1 MGVRLLVLTVLSVAL
16 MVVDARFTL
25 LKPVRS
31 QMSLVLMESYWIT
44 DLPQRLWQ
52 GVASQFGS
60 RTELV
65 AENEKLKTENLL
77 LQGRMQK
84 LAALTEQ
91 NVRLRELLNSSALVN
106 EKVEVAELI
115 GMDPNPFTHRII
127 INKGERDGVVL
138 GQPVLDARGLMGQ
151 VVELMPYTS
160 RVLLLTDTTHSIPVQ
175 VNRNGLRA
183 IASGT
188 GNPERLELRHVADT
202 ADIKEGDL
210 LVSSGLGQRF
220 PAGYPVATVKEVIH
234 DSGQPFAIVR
244 AVPTAAL
251 NRSRYLL
258 LVFSDNRTPEERA
271 NDAAVAQ
278 EAQDRQGGESA
289 APATAAPA
297 PVPATVPETSSACT
311 CDGGSGHHADGHRT
325 CRARCETDPL
335 GHPRARRAACS
346 ASPARRQTASLHAG
360 HRASPRGSTRR
371 MSSTQSGNGWMVWL
385 TFAIGLLLSVSPLP
399 QFMEILRPLWLALL
413 LAFWALALPHKVGM
427 VTAWCLGLAEDVLYG
442 TLLGQNALILT
453 LITFLVLSLQQRLR
467 MFPMWQQC
475 LVILVIFGLA
485 QLVQLWLSALTGNRQ
500 PTLALVL
507 PALVSALLWPWV
519 SFGLRGLRLR
529 FKIN

>member
-1 MGVRLLVLTVLSVAL
+1 LGVRLLVLAVRAVAL
-16 MVVDARFTL
+16 MVVDARFDL
-25 LKPVRS
+25 LKPARK
-31 QMSLVLMESYWIT
+31 QASLVLMDAYWIT
-44 DLPQRLWQ
+44 DLPGRLWE

-258 LVFSDNRTPEERA
+258 LVFSDSRTAEERA
-271 NDAAVAQ
+271 NDAAQAQ
-278 EAQDRQGGESA
+278 EQLDAHGGGPMLPASVPKPLIMPA
-289 APATAAPA
+289 TPSTATAAPA
-297 PVPATVPETSSACT
+297 AEAAAPATTPAKPAASKPPAAAPAAAKPPAASKPPAKPPATT
-311 CDGGSGHHADGHRT
+311 GGR
-325 CRARCETDPL
+325 E
-335 GHPRARRAACS
+335 
-346 ASPARRQTASLHAG
+346 
-360 HRASPRGSTRR
+360 
-371 MSSTQSGNGWMVWL
+371 
-385 TFAIGLLLSVSPLP
+385 
-399 QFMEILRPLWLALL
+399 
-413 LAFWALALPHKVGM
+413 
-427 VTAWCLGLAEDVLYG
+427 
-442 TLLGQNALILT
+442 
-453 LITFLVLSLQQRLR
+453 
-467 MFPMWQQC
+467 
-475 LVILVIFGLA
+475 
-485 QLVQLWLSALTGNRQ
+485 
-500 PTLALVL
+500 
-507 PALVSALLWPWV
+507 
-519 SFGLRGLRLR
+519 
-529 FKIN
+529 

>member
-1 MGVRLLVLTVLSVAL
+1 MKPLFSKGPSLGVRLLVLVVLSVAL

-31 QMSLVLMESYWIT
+31 QMSLVLMQTYWVT
-44 DLPQRLWQ
+44 DLPQRLVQ

-151 VVELMPYTS
+151 VVELMPNTS

-202 ADIKEGDL
+202 ADIKVGDL

-258 LVFSDNRTPEERA
+258 LVFSDSRTPEERA
-271 NDAAVAQ
+271 NDAAQAQ
-278 EAQDRQGGESA
+278 EAEQRGE
-289 APATAAPA
+289 APPV
-297 PVPATVPETSSACT
+297 VPATVPKPAPTAAAPAAPAAAPAVT
-311 CDGGSGHHADGHRT
+311 PAP
-325 CRARCETDPL
+325 AATDPKTVKK
-335 GHPRARRAACS
+335 PVPAA
-346 ASPARRQTASLHAG
+346 AKPPAAAPAT
-360 HRASPRGSTRR
+360 TRER
-371 MSSTQSGNGWMVWL
+371 
-385 TFAIGLLLSVSPLP
+385 
-399 QFMEILRPLWLALL
+399 E
-413 LAFWALALPHKVGM
+413 
-427 VTAWCLGLAEDVLYG
+427 
-442 TLLGQNALILT
+442 
-453 LITFLVLSLQQRLR
+453 
-467 MFPMWQQC
+467 
-475 LVILVIFGLA
+475 
-485 QLVQLWLSALTGNRQ
+485 
-500 PTLALVL
+500 
-507 PALVSALLWPWV
+507 
-519 SFGLRGLRLR
+519 
-529 FKIN
+529 

>member
-1 MGVRLLVLTVLSVAL
+1 MLVVLSVAV

-31 QMSLVLMESYWIT
+31 QMSLVLMQSYWIA
-44 DLPQRLWQ
+44 DLPERLYQ

-60 RTELV
+60 RTELA

-77 LQGRMQK
+77 LQGRLQK

-202 ADIKEGDL
+202 ADIKVGDL

-258 LVFSDNRTPEERA
+258 LVFSDGRSPEERA
-271 NDAAVAQ
+271 ADAAQQQ
-278 EAQDRQGGESA
+278 ELLDRQSGDPAAVPSA
-289 APATAAPA
+289 TVPVATPATTPNK
-297 PVPATVPETSSACT
+297 PIIPATVPKPAHGASAPANT
-311 CDGGSGHHADGHRT
+311 A
-325 CRARCETDPL
+325 P
-335 GHPRARRAACS
+335 AATAATPVATPAKP
-346 ASPARRQTASLHAG
+346 ASKPSTKPAAKPVTPKPVTPAVPAT
-360 HRASPRGSTRR
+360 P
-371 MSSTQSGNGWMVWL
+371 TQR
-385 TFAIGLLLSVSPLP
+385 
-399 QFMEILRPLWLALL
+399 E
-413 LAFWALALPHKVGM
+413 
-427 VTAWCLGLAEDVLYG
+427 E
-442 TLLGQNALILT
+442 
-453 LITFLVLSLQQRLR
+453 
-467 MFPMWQQC
+467 
-475 LVILVIFGLA
+475 
-485 QLVQLWLSALTGNRQ
+485 
-500 PTLALVL
+500 
-507 PALVSALLWPWV
+507 
-519 SFGLRGLRLR
+519 
-529 FKIN
+529 

>member
-1 MGVRLLVLTVLSVAL
+1 MKPLFAKGPSLGVRLLVLAVLSVAL

-183 IASGT
+183 IASGA

-278 EAQDRQGGESA
+278 EVQDRQGGEST
-289 APATAAPA
+289 APAAPA
-297 PVPATVPETSSACT
+297 PAPAPASVPATVPK
-311 CDGGSGHHADGHRT
+311 
-325 CRARCETDPL
+325 PQV
-335 GHPRARRAACS
+335 AAPVT
-346 ASPARRQTASLHAG
+346 ATTPPAAPAATPARPAAHATTSQPARPAAKPPASTPA
-360 HRASPRGSTRR
+360 ATPATRGAR
-371 MSSTQSGNGWMVWL
+371 
-385 TFAIGLLLSVSPLP
+385 
-399 QFMEILRPLWLALL
+399 E
-413 LAFWALALPHKVGM
+413 
-427 VTAWCLGLAEDVLYG
+427 E
-442 TLLGQNALILT
+442 
-453 LITFLVLSLQQRLR
+453 
-467 MFPMWQQC
+467 
-475 LVILVIFGLA
+475 
-485 QLVQLWLSALTGNRQ
+485 
-500 PTLALVL
+500 
-507 PALVSALLWPWV
+507 
-519 SFGLRGLRLR
+519 
-529 FKIN
+529 

>member
-1 MGVRLLVLTVLSVAL
+1 MKPLFAKGPSLGVRLLVLAVLSVAL
-16 MVVDARFTL
+16 MVVDARFSL
-25 LKPVRS
+25 LKPARS
-31 QMSLVLMESYWIT
+31 QMSLVLMDAYWIT
-44 DLPQRLWQ
+44 DLPGRLWE

-251 NRSRYLL
+251 NRSRYML
-258 LVFSDNRTPEERA
+258 LVFSDNRTAEERA
-271 NDAAVAQ
+271 NDAAQAQ
-278 EAQDRQGGESA
+278 EDLDAQGGGPMMPATVPKTAPAAAATPAATPATPAAAAGATPVKPPANKPPAAAKPPANQPAARPAAKPPVA
-289 APATAAPA
+289 APAT
-297 PVPATVPETSSACT
+297 T
-311 CDGGSGHHADGHRT
+311 G
-325 CRARCETDPL
+325 
-335 GHPRARRAACS
+335 
-346 ASPARRQTASLHAG
+346 RQ
-360 HRASPRGSTRR
+360 
-371 MSSTQSGNGWMVWL
+371 
-385 TFAIGLLLSVSPLP
+385 
-399 QFMEILRPLWLALL
+399 E
-413 LAFWALALPHKVGM
+413 
-427 VTAWCLGLAEDVLYG
+427 
-442 TLLGQNALILT
+442 
-453 LITFLVLSLQQRLR
+453 
-467 MFPMWQQC
+467 
-475 LVILVIFGLA
+475 
-485 QLVQLWLSALTGNRQ
+485 
-500 PTLALVL
+500 
-507 PALVSALLWPWV
+507 
-519 SFGLRGLRLR
+519 
-529 FKIN
+529 

>member
-1 MGVRLLVLTVLSVAL
+1 MKPLFAKGPSLGVRLLVLAVLSVAL

-31 QMSLVLMESYWIT
+31 QISLVLMESYWIT

-278 EAQDRQGGESA
+278 EAQDRQGGESPAPATPAPAPAPA
-289 APATAAPA
+289 AVPKPQATTPAAVTPATAAPVA
-297 PVPATVPETSSACT
+297 PATT
-311 CDGGSGHHADGHRT
+311 
-325 CRARCETDPL
+325 
-335 GHPRARRAACS
+335 
-346 ASPARRQTASLHAG
+346 PARPAAQQPAAQPARPAAQPARPATKPPAPAP
-360 HRASPRGSTRR
+360 AATPATRGAR
-371 MSSTQSGNGWMVWL
+371 
-385 TFAIGLLLSVSPLP
+385 
-399 QFMEILRPLWLALL
+399 E
-413 LAFWALALPHKVGM
+413 
-427 VTAWCLGLAEDVLYG
+427 E
-442 TLLGQNALILT
+442 
-453 LITFLVLSLQQRLR
+453 
-467 MFPMWQQC
+467 
-475 LVILVIFGLA
+475 
-485 QLVQLWLSALTGNRQ
+485 
-500 PTLALVL
+500 
-507 PALVSALLWPWV
+507 
-519 SFGLRGLRLR
+519 
-529 FKIN
+529 

>member
-1 MGVRLLVLTVLSVAL
+1 MRLLVLTVLSVAL

-115 GMDPNPFTHRII
+115 GMDPNPFTHRIL

-289 APATAAPA
+289 APTAPA
-297 PVPATVPETSSACT
+297 APATVPK
-311 CDGGSGHHADGHRT
+311 
-325 CRARCETDPL
+325 P
-335 GHPRARRAACS
+335 PAATPAATAPATTPS
-346 ASPARRQTASLHAG
+346 TAPATPAAAPARPANHAPASQPA
-360 HRASPRGSTRR
+360 RPAARPPASTPAATPATRGAR
-371 MSSTQSGNGWMVWL
+371 
-385 TFAIGLLLSVSPLP
+385 
-399 QFMEILRPLWLALL
+399 E
-413 LAFWALALPHKVGM
+413 
-427 VTAWCLGLAEDVLYG
+427 E
-442 TLLGQNALILT
+442 
-453 LITFLVLSLQQRLR
+453 
-467 MFPMWQQC
+467 
-475 LVILVIFGLA
+475 
-485 QLVQLWLSALTGNRQ
+485 
-500 PTLALVL
+500 
-507 PALVSALLWPWV
+507 
-519 SFGLRGLRLR
+519 
-529 FKIN
+529 

>member
-1 MGVRLLVLTVLSVAL
+1 MGVRLLVLAVLAVAL
-16 MVVDARFTL
+16 MVVDARFDL
-25 LKPVRS
+25 LKPARK
-31 QMSLVLMESYWIT
+31 QASLVLMDAYWIT
-44 DLPQRLWQ
+44 DLPGRLWE

-258 LVFSDNRTPEERA
+258 LVFSDSRTAEERA
-271 NDAAVAQ
+271 NDAAQAQ
-278 EAQDRQGGESA
+278 EQLDAHGGGPMLPASVPKPLIMPATPSTATAAPATEAASPAATPAKPAASKPPAA
-289 APATAAPA
+289 APATAKPPA
-297 PVPATVPETSSACT
+297 ASKPPAKPPATT
-311 CDGGSGHHADGHRT
+311 GGR
-325 CRARCETDPL
+325 E
-335 GHPRARRAACS
+335 
-346 ASPARRQTASLHAG
+346 
-360 HRASPRGSTRR
+360 
-371 MSSTQSGNGWMVWL
+371 
-385 TFAIGLLLSVSPLP
+385 
-399 QFMEILRPLWLALL
+399 
-413 LAFWALALPHKVGM
+413 
-427 VTAWCLGLAEDVLYG
+427 
-442 TLLGQNALILT
+442 
-453 LITFLVLSLQQRLR
+453 
-467 MFPMWQQC
+467 
-475 LVILVIFGLA
+475 
-485 QLVQLWLSALTGNRQ
+485 
-500 PTLALVL
+500 
-507 PALVSALLWPWV
+507 
-519 SFGLRGLRLR
+519 
-529 FKIN
+529 

>member
-1 MGVRLLVLTVLSVAL
+1 MKPLFAKGPSLGVRLLVLAVLSVAL

-77 LQGRMQK
+77 LQGRLQK

-115 GMDPNPFTHRII
+115 GMDPNPFTHRIV

-271 NDAAVAQ
+271 NDAAAAQ
-278 EAQDRQGGESA
+278 EAQDRQGGEA
-289 APATAAPA
+289 VVPGAGA
-297 PVPATVPETSSACT
+297 PVPAATPNPPVSTPATPVT
-311 CDGGSGHHADGHRT
+311 T
-325 CRARCETDPL
+325 P
-335 GHPRARRAACS
+335 AATP
-346 ASPARRQTASLHAG
+346 ATTPARSATPAATPARPATHAPAT
-360 HRASPRGSTRR
+360 HAPEAQPSRPAARVPAATPATRGAR
-371 MSSTQSGNGWMVWL
+371 
-385 TFAIGLLLSVSPLP
+385 
-399 QFMEILRPLWLALL
+399 E
-413 LAFWALALPHKVGM
+413 
-427 VTAWCLGLAEDVLYG
+427 E
-442 TLLGQNALILT
+442 
-453 LITFLVLSLQQRLR
+453 
-467 MFPMWQQC
+467 
-475 LVILVIFGLA
+475 
-485 QLVQLWLSALTGNRQ
+485 
-500 PTLALVL
+500 
-507 PALVSALLWPWV
+507 
-519 SFGLRGLRLR
+519 
-529 FKIN
+529 

>member
-1 MGVRLLVLTVLSVAL
+1 MRVLVLVVLSVAL

-31 QMSLVLMESYWIT
+31 QMSLVLMQSYWIT

-127 INKGERDGVVL
+127 INKGERDGVIL

-258 LVFSDNRTPEERA
+258 LVFSDGRTAEERA
-271 NDAAVAQ
+271 NEAAQAQ
-278 EAQDRQGGESA
+278 EALDQHGGGPII
-289 APATAAPA
+289 PATVPKPIPATTAAPA
-297 PVPATVPETSSACT
+297 AAPAVPATTPAAAAPAPATPATPVKPA
-311 CDGGSGHHADGHRT
+311 
-325 CRARCETDPL
+325 
-335 GHPRARRAACS
+335 HPAA
-346 ASPARRQTASLHAG
+346 AAKPPA
-360 HRASPRGSTRR
+360 
-371 MSSTQSGNGWMVWL
+371 V
-385 TFAIGLLLSVSPLP
+385 
-399 QFMEILRPLWLALL
+399 
-413 LAFWALALPHKVGM
+413 K
-427 VTAWCLGLAEDVLYG
+427 
-442 TLLGQNALILT
+442 
-453 LITFLVLSLQQRLR
+453 
-467 MFPMWQQC
+467 
-475 LVILVIFGLA
+475 
-485 QLVQLWLSALTGNRQ
+485 
-500 PTLALVL
+500 
-507 PALVSALLWPWV
+507 PAAKPPVSAPAAT
-519 SFGLRGLRLR
+519 GGRE
-529 FKIN
+529 

>member
-1 MGVRLLVLTVLSVAL
+1 MKPLFTKGPSLGVRLLVLVVLSVAL
-16 MVVDARFTL
+16 MVFDARFTL

-31 QMSLVLMESYWIT
+31 QMSLVLMQSYWIT

-220 PAGYPVATVKEVIH
+220 PAGYPVATVREVIH

-258 LVFSDNRTPEERA
+258 LVFTDSRTAEERA
-271 NDAAVAQ
+271 NDAAQAQ
-278 EAQDRQGGESA
+278 EALDQHGGG
-289 APATAAPA
+289 PII
-297 PVPATVPETSSACT
+297 PATVPK
-311 CDGGSGHHADGHRT
+311 
-325 CRARCETDPL
+325 P
-335 GHPRARRAACS
+335 AAVI
-346 ASPARRQTASLHAG
+346 PAAVA
-360 HRASPRGSTRR
+360 APAAP
-371 MSSTQSGNGWMVWL
+371 V
-385 TFAIGLLLSVSPLP
+385 AP
-399 QFMEILRPLWLALL
+399 
-413 LAFWALALPHKVGM
+413 
-427 VTAWCLGLAEDVLYG
+427 VTAPAAATTPAKPVAARPAA
-442 TLLGQNALILT
+442 TKPPAKPPT
-453 LITFLVLSLQQRLR
+453 
-467 MFPMWQQC
+467 
-475 LVILVIFGLA
+475 A
-485 QLVQLWLSALTGNRQ
+485 Q
-500 PTLALVL
+500 
-507 PALVSALLWPWV
+507 PAAVRPAAKPPVSAPATP
-519 SFGLRGLRLR
+519 GGRE
-529 FKIN
+529 

>member
-1 MGVRLLVLTVLSVAL
+1 MKPLFAKGPSLGVRLLVLTVLSVAL

-115 GMDPNPFTHRII
+115 GMDPNPFTHRIL

-258 LVFSDNRTPEERA
+258 LVFSDTRTPEERA
-271 NDAAVAQ
+271 NEAAAAQ

-289 APATAAPA
+289 APAAVPAIVPKPQVAAPA
-297 PVPATVPETSSACT
+297 PATPATPATTPAAAPATPAAPAAKPPRSAT
-311 CDGGSGHHADGHRT
+311 HA
-325 CRARCETDPL
+325 P
-335 GHPRARRAACS
+335 
-346 ASPARRQTASLHAG
+346 ASQPARPAAKPPASTPAT
-360 HRASPRGSTRR
+360 RGAR
-371 MSSTQSGNGWMVWL
+371 
-385 TFAIGLLLSVSPLP
+385 
-399 QFMEILRPLWLALL
+399 E
-413 LAFWALALPHKVGM
+413 
-427 VTAWCLGLAEDVLYG
+427 E
-442 TLLGQNALILT
+442 
-453 LITFLVLSLQQRLR
+453 
-467 MFPMWQQC
+467 
-475 LVILVIFGLA
+475 
-485 QLVQLWLSALTGNRQ
+485 
-500 PTLALVL
+500 
-507 PALVSALLWPWV
+507 
-519 SFGLRGLRLR
+519 
-529 FKIN
+529 

>member
-1 MGVRLLVLTVLSVAL
+1 MKPLFAKGPSLGVRLLVLAVLSVAL

-115 GMDPNPFTHRII
+115 GMDPNPFTHRIL

-151 VVELMPYTS
+151 VVELMPYTA

-278 EAQDRQGGESA
+278 EAQDRQGAEPV
-289 APATAAPA
+289 APGAQSPTA
-297 PVPATVPETSSACT
+297 VPATVPKPAPTA
-311 CDGGSGHHADGHRT
+311 
-325 CRARCETDPL
+325 P
-335 GHPRARRAACS
+335 AA
-346 ASPARRQTASLHAG
+346 ATPAAAPAAAPAAPST
-360 HRASPRGSTRR
+360 STRPA
-371 MSSTQSGNGWMVWL
+371 SHAPATQH
-385 TFAIGLLLSVSPLP
+385 A
-399 QFMEILRPLWLALL
+399 RPA
-413 LAFWALALPHKVGM
+413 ARP
-427 VTAWCLGLAEDVLYG
+427 
-442 TLLGQNALILT
+442 
-453 LITFLVLSLQQRLR
+453 
-467 MFPMWQQC
+467 
-475 LVILVIFGLA
+475 
-485 QLVQLWLSALTGNRQ
+485 
-500 PTLALVL
+500 
-507 PALVSALLWPWV
+507 PAATPAPAPAT
-519 SFGLRGLRLR
+519 RGAREE
-529 FKIN
+529 

>member
-1 MGVRLLVLTVLSVAL
+1 LGVRLLVLAVLAVAL
-16 MVVDARFTL
+16 MVVDARFDL
-25 LKPVRS
+25 LKPARK
-31 QMSLVLMESYWIT
+31 QASLVLMDAYWIT
-44 DLPQRLWQ
+44 DLPGRLWE

-258 LVFSDNRTPEERA
+258 LVFSDSRTAEERA
-271 NDAAVAQ
+271 NDAAQAQ
-278 EAQDRQGGESA
+278 EQLDAHGGGPMLPASVPKPLIMPA
-289 APATAAPA
+289 TPSTATAAPA
-297 PVPATVPETSSACT
+297 TEAAAPAATPATPAKPAASKPPAAAPAAAKPPAASKPPAKPPATT
-311 CDGGSGHHADGHRT
+311 GGR
-325 CRARCETDPL
+325 E
-335 GHPRARRAACS
+335 
-346 ASPARRQTASLHAG
+346 
-360 HRASPRGSTRR
+360 
-371 MSSTQSGNGWMVWL
+371 
-385 TFAIGLLLSVSPLP
+385 
-399 QFMEILRPLWLALL
+399 
-413 LAFWALALPHKVGM
+413 
-427 VTAWCLGLAEDVLYG
+427 
-442 TLLGQNALILT
+442 
-453 LITFLVLSLQQRLR
+453 
-467 MFPMWQQC
+467 
-475 LVILVIFGLA
+475 
-485 QLVQLWLSALTGNRQ
+485 
-500 PTLALVL
+500 
-507 PALVSALLWPWV
+507 
-519 SFGLRGLRLR
+519 
-529 FKIN
+529 

>member
-1 MGVRLLVLTVLSVAL
+1 MLVVLSVAL
-16 MVVDARFTL
+16 MVVDSRFAL

-31 QMSLVLMESYWIT
+31 QMGLVLMESYWLT
-44 DLPQRLWQ
+44 DLPQRVWQ

-60 RTELV
+60 RTELA
-65 AENEKLKTENLL
+65 AENEKLKTEALL
-77 LQGRMQK
+77 LQGRLQK

-115 GMDPNPFTHRII
+115 GVDPNPFTHRIL

-151 VVELMPYTS
+151 VVELMPYTA

-244 AVPTAAL
+244 AIPTAAL

-258 LVFSDNRTPEERA
+258 LVFTDSRTPEQRA
-271 NDAAVAQ
+271 TDAAMAQ
-278 EAQDRQGGESA
+278 EAADRQGLSGSAEAAQPGTTPA
-289 APATAAPA
+289 APATAPVTPANATPVVPPAAAPATPASAPAAASGTAPA
-297 PVPATVPETSSACT
+297 PTPER
-311 CDGGSGHHADGHRT
+311 H
-325 CRARCETDPL
+325 
-335 GHPRARRAACS
+335 
-346 ASPARRQTASLHAG
+346 
-360 HRASPRGSTRR
+360 
-371 MSSTQSGNGWMVWL
+371 
-385 TFAIGLLLSVSPLP
+385 
-399 QFMEILRPLWLALL
+399 
-413 LAFWALALPHKVGM
+413 
-427 VTAWCLGLAEDVLYG
+427 
-442 TLLGQNALILT
+442 
-453 LITFLVLSLQQRLR
+453 
-467 MFPMWQQC
+467 
-475 LVILVIFGLA
+475 
-485 QLVQLWLSALTGNRQ
+485 
-500 PTLALVL
+500 
-507 PALVSALLWPWV
+507 
-519 SFGLRGLRLR
+519 
-529 FKIN
+529 

>member
-1 MGVRLLVLTVLSVAL
+1 MKPLFTKGPSLGVRLLVLAVLSVAL

-31 QMSLVLMESYWIT
+31 QMSLVLMQSYWIT

-258 LVFSDNRTPEERA
+258 LVFSDGRTPEERA
-271 NDAAVAQ
+271 NDAAQAQ
-278 EAQDRQGGESA
+278 EALDQHGGGPIIPATVPKPAVSVIPA
-289 APATAAPA
+289 AVAAPAVPAAAPAAATPATAAHAASKPPA
-297 PVPATVPETSSACT
+297 SAPAAVKPSAAQPAAVKPAAKPPVSAPATT
-311 CDGGSGHHADGHRT
+311 GGR
-325 CRARCETDPL
+325 E
-335 GHPRARRAACS
+335 
-346 ASPARRQTASLHAG
+346 
-360 HRASPRGSTRR
+360 
-371 MSSTQSGNGWMVWL
+371 
-385 TFAIGLLLSVSPLP
+385 
-399 QFMEILRPLWLALL
+399 
-413 LAFWALALPHKVGM
+413 
-427 VTAWCLGLAEDVLYG
+427 
-442 TLLGQNALILT
+442 
-453 LITFLVLSLQQRLR
+453 
-467 MFPMWQQC
+467 
-475 LVILVIFGLA
+475 
-485 QLVQLWLSALTGNRQ
+485 
-500 PTLALVL
+500 
-507 PALVSALLWPWV
+507 
-519 SFGLRGLRLR
+519 
-529 FKIN
+529 

>member
-1 MGVRLLVLTVLSVAL
+1 MKPLFAKGPSLGVRLLVLAVLSVAL
-16 MVVDARFTL
+16 MVVDARFSL
-25 LKPVRS
+25 LKPARS
-31 QMSLVLMESYWIT
+31 QMSLVLMDAYWIT
-44 DLPQRLWQ
+44 DLPGRLWE

-160 RVLLLTDTTHSIPVQ
+160 RVLLLTDSTHSIPVQ

-202 ADIKEGDL
+202 ADVKEGDL

-258 LVFSDNRTPEERA
+258 LVFSDNRTAEERA
-271 NDAAVAQ
+271 NDAAQAQ
-278 EAQDRQGGESA
+278 ENLDAFGGG
-289 APATAAPA
+289 PV
-297 PVPATVPETSSACT
+297 VPATVPKTVNTPAQ
-311 CDGGSGHHADGHRT
+311 A
-325 CRARCETDPL
+325 P
-335 GHPRARRAACS
+335 AA
-346 ASPARRQTASLHAG
+346 ASTPAAAPAATPARPAASKPAAKPTAATPA
-360 HRASPRGSTRR
+360 ASKPPAA
-371 MSSTQSGNGWMVWL
+371 QP
-385 TFAIGLLLSVSPLP
+385 ASV
-399 QFMEILRPLWLALL
+399 RPA
-413 LAFWALALPHKVGM
+413 AKPPATVPA
-427 VTAWCLGLAEDVLYG
+427 T
-442 TLLGQNALILT
+442 T
-453 LITFLVLSLQQRLR
+453 
-467 MFPMWQQC
+467 
-475 LVILVIFGLA
+475 
-485 QLVQLWLSALTGNRQ
+485 TGGRE
-500 PTLALVL
+500 
-507 PALVSALLWPWV
+507 
-519 SFGLRGLRLR
+519 
-529 FKIN
+529 

>member
-1 MGVRLLVLTVLSVAL
+1 MKPLFAKGPSLGVRLLVLVVLSVAL

-31 QMSLVLMESYWIT
+31 QMSLVLMQSYWIT

-65 AENEKLKTENLL
+65 AENEKLQTENLL
-77 LQGRMQK
+77 LQGRLQK

-258 LVFSDNRTPEERA
+258 LVFSDGRTPEERA
-271 NDAAVAQ
+271 NEAAQAQ
-278 EAQDRQGGESA
+278 EADKQGDG
-289 APATAAPA
+289 API
-297 PVPATVPETSSACT
+297 VPATVPKPAAAAAAATTAAPAAAAPASKPAAHAAGTSTPA
-311 CDGGSGHHADGHRT
+311 HAT
-325 CRARCETDPL
+325 PAPKPATVKP
-335 GHPRARRAACS
+335 AATKPP
-346 ASPARRQTASLHAG
+346 ASKPPAAA
-360 HRASPRGSTRR
+360 P
-371 MSSTQSGNGWMVWL
+371 STQ
-385 TFAIGLLLSVSPLP
+385 
-399 QFMEILRPLWLALL
+399 
-413 LAFWALALPHKVGM
+413 
-427 VTAWCLGLAEDVLYG
+427 
-442 TLLGQNALILT
+442 
-453 LITFLVLSLQQRLR
+453 
-467 MFPMWQQC
+467 
-475 LVILVIFGLA
+475 
-485 QLVQLWLSALTGNRQ
+485 RQ
-500 PTLALVL
+500 EE
-507 PALVSALLWPWV
+507 
-519 SFGLRGLRLR
+519 
-529 FKIN
+529 